1 MANGFKGE
9 VALTYAGQ
17 DYVLVLDFNAL
28 CDFEG
33 ETKKDALTVLEGMD
47 AGKAS
52 VTDLRALM
60 WAGLRQRHPDMTLQ
74 LAGSIFSE
82 NVDAIQR
89 AVTLVQPKPA
99 AGPKRG
105 NAQRPAKARA

>member
-9 VALTYAGQ
+9 IALTYEGQ
-17 DYVLVLDFNAL
+17 SYTMVLDFNAL

-33 ETKKDALTVLEGMD
+33 ETGKDALATLEGMD

-60 WAGLRQRHPDMTLQ
+60 WAGLRQRHPEMTLQ

-89 AVTLVQPKPA
+89 AVALAQPD
-99 AGPKRG
+99 AGSKRG
-105 NAQRPAKARA
+105 NARRPAKARA